1 MDFRLFSE
9 FNTSV
14 SSEMLFSV
22 MSILH
27 ERLPCSQYFFRHRNQ
42 FKEKEIAKLSKQH
55 TIDAGVN
62 NNPEDTFLSP
72 IKAIAQP
79 QILKGWSPKVHK
91 SSARKSLNLKVE
103 EE

>member
-1 MDFRLFSE
+1 MDARLFSE
-9 FNTSV
+9 FNTTV

-42 FKEKEIAKLSKQH
+42 FKDKEIAKFSGLSP
-55 TIDAGVN
+55 IDIGSSQN
-62 NNPEDTFLSP
+62 ITPEDTILSP

-79 QILKGWSPKVHK
+79 QILKGWSP
-91 SSARKSLNLKVE
+91 
-103 EE
+103 

>member
-1 MDFRLFSE
+1 MDARLFSE
-9 FNTSV
+9 FNTTV

-42 FKEKEIAKLSKQH
+42 FKEKEIAKLSGLSPIDIGSSQ
-55 TIDAGVN
+55 TIS
-62 NNPEDTFLSP
+62 PEDTILSP

-79 QILKGWSPKVHK
+79 QILKGWSP
-91 SSARKSLNLKVE
+91 
-103 EE
+103 